1 MLLCSILIECCPIIL
16 QRENEVKNHSVN
28 PDKHLN
34 EESEIQISQKAE
46 MDTLENLRSYGNR
59 AFPSVLTLAVP
70 DAIQEDEIA
79 ITLENQENLPE
90 GNVLNYSLGILV
102 WKGTRVSVLGGKKG
116 NTIPENA
123 IEISFH
129 FVLKLQVFWA
139 IVSQPQV
146 WWLI

>member
-90 GNVLNYSLGILV
+90 GNVLNYSRGILV
-102 WKGTRVSVLGGKKG
+102 
-116 NTIPENA
+116 
-123 IEISFH
+123 
-129 FVLKLQVFWA
+129 
-139 IVSQPQV
+139 
-146 WWLI
+146 